1 MGNHTTNFT
10 RYLEK
15 TLVGTDNVEE
25 RVAVMIRSLEIMTVL
40 QEYNNF
46 NGVLAITSALNSSAV
61 FRLAATKEVHSNLLN
76 GLIPI
81 MVEVFAGG
89 PVL

>member
-1 MGNHTTNFT
+1 MFTFLPVCLLFSPNLLTMGNHTTNFT

-46 NGVLAITSALNSSAV
+46 NGVLAITSCLNSSAV
-61 FRLAATKEVHSNLLN
+61 HRYSFLLK
-76 GLIPI
+76 
-81 MVEVFAGG
+81 
-89 PVL
+89 

>member
-1 MGNHTTNFT
+1 MFCEHSTTFHPQFT

-15 TLVGTDNVEE
+15 TIVGTDNIEE
-25 RVAVMIRSLEIMTVL
+25 RVAVVVRSLEIMTVL

-61 FRLAATKEVHSNLLN
+61 FRLAASKEVSKSQDISSQL
-76 GLIPI
+76 
-81 MVEVFAGG
+81 F
-89 PVL
+89 